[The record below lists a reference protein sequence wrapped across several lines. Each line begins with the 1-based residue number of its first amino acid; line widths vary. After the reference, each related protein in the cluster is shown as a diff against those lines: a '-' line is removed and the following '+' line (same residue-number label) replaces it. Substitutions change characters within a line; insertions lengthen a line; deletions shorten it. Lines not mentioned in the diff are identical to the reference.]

1 MNLYEL
7 NQQMEAKTSELRG
20 ILDNA
25 PKKQMPDGTSV
36 PDLTADQ
43 VGEIQQRNSEL
54 NELGAKRDALAE
66 AEGKI
71 RAERKVGN
79 RLDVASGP
87 AQSKNIGEQFEE
99 AAKSLIQAYNTNRTM
114 GAKEINFS
122 DGAEIKTTVTTAA
135 GFAPF
140 VNRSGVVMDTVQV
153 QPALMD
159 FLPVIPVSQTAY
171 KWMKETTFTN
181 NAGTKSEGSAYD
193 EAALAWTEQT
203 VAMERV
209 GVHIPVTQE
218 QLEDEAGVMELIQ
231 RRLAFMVR
239 SKAGNQV
246 INGDG
251 TSPNWEGILNLAGIQ
266 TEAKGANPVFD
277 AVMNAIVKV
286 DTDAATT
293 NGGAAANLVVM
304 NLADY
309 ADLVLARTADGVY
322 IYGNPADAP
331 VQRLWGRQ
339 VITDQNLAA
348 GTAIVLDTN
357 FFSVAMRRNVTLS
370 MTDSH
375 GTDFIGNVLRFKAD
389 MRGNLISFRDAAAC
403 QVTGL

>member
-7 NQQMEAKTSELRG
+7 NQQIEAKTSELRG

-25 PKKQMPDGTSV
+25 PKKQLPDGKSA

-43 VGEIQQRNSEL
+43 VGEIQQRNAEL
-54 NELGAKRDALAE
+54 NDLGAKRDALAE

-140 VNRSGVVMDTVQV
+140 VNRSGVVMDTVQI